1 MNTSY
6 AVETDA
12 LTRRFGDFIA
22 VDRVTLRVEPGEVF
36 GFLGPNGAGK
46 TTTIRMLCGLL
57 SPSRGEGTVAGLD
70 IVKHGPKI
78 RSLIGLLPESSGYY
92 NWMNAEEYLLHF
104 AGLYKIEPSIGKIR
118 ARSLLEAVGL

>member
-36 GFLGPNGAGK
+36 GFLGPNGSFGVL
-46 TTTIRMLCGLL
+46 RRCL
-57 SPSRGEGTVAGLD
+57 R
-70 IVKHGPKI
+70 H
-78 RSLIGLLPESSGYY
+78 RS
-92 NWMNAEEYLLHF
+92 A
-104 AGLYKIEPSIGKIR
+104 
-118 ARSLLEAVGL
+118 